1 MLRSLC
7 SRKNRATT
15 SSQIFPRKN
24 SGTAAFQDGQNL
36 VLPHWFVEILSQ
48 LDNRH
53 STIYLDMRAIEAA
66 GIALAAVQSRAI
78 ARRIVVPGTFVP
90 HGDRIVGPP
99 FELHQARLINLGAST
114 GIGFTSGFFCLTAL
128 LARAAI

>member
-1 MLRSLC
+1 
-7 SRKNRATT
+7 
-15 SSQIFPRKN
+15 
-24 SGTAAFQDGQNL
+24 
-36 VLPHWFVEILSQ
+36 
-48 LDNRH
+48 
-53 STIYLDMRAIEAA
+53 MRAIEAA

-114 GIGFTSGFFCLTAL
+114 GIGFTSGFFCLRRCSRVQQSRQDQGNRNTNQHSNRQKA
-128 LARAAI
+128 